1 MKRIVKMNS
10 NITMNKI
17 YLILLVVTV
26 SCSTKKN
33 AQEIIDSSIKTH
45 AGERFEGALV
55 SFKFRDKEYSVE
67 KFGGESTYTREFDD
81 GKYHV
86 KDILYNSSE
95 LTRFINDSIV
105 DIPLEWEKKYI
116 ESVNSVLY
124 FFQLP
129 YGLNDPAVKKE
140 YLGETILLKGPYH
153 KIKVTFKKEEGG
165 TDHDD
170 VFVYWIHRD
179 NYTMD
184 YLAYSYA
191 DDGGGTRFRQ
201 AINQRRVKGM
211 LIQDYVNFKAKSK
224 DLPIEKLDEHFEKGQ
239 LEELSRI
246 INEDVKV
253 VF

>member
-1 MKRIVKMNS
+1 MK
-10 NITMNKI
+10 KI
-17 YLILLVVTV
+17 SLILLLALIG
-26 SCSTKKN
+26 CSSKKS
-33 AQEIIDSSIKTH
+33 AQEIIDLSIKTH
-45 AGERFEGALV
+45 AGDKFEGALV

-67 KFGGESTYTREFDD
+67 QFGGESTYTREFDD
-81 GKYHV
+81 GKFHV
-86 KDILYNSSE
+86 KDILYNSTE

-105 DIPLEWEKKYI
+105 DLPLEWEKKYV

-129 YGLNDPAVKKE
+129 HGLNDSAVIKE
-140 YLGETILLKGPYH
+140 YLGEAMILKQPYH
-153 KIKVTFKKEEGG
+153 KIKVTFGQKGG
-165 TDHDD
+165 GVDYED
-170 VFVYWIHRD
+170 VFVYWIHTQK
-179 NYTMD
+179 NTLD
-184 YLAYSYA
+184 YLAYSYLT
-191 DDGGGTRFRQ
+191 DGGGTRFRQ

-224 DLPIEKLDEHFEKGQ
+224 DLPIEKHDEYFEKGL

>member
-1 MKRIVKMNS
+1 MQRIVKMNS
-10 NITMNKI
+10 KIIMNKI
-17 YLILLVVTV
+17 WLILLVVTI
-26 SCSTKKN
+26 SCSSKKS
-33 AQEIIDSSIKTH
+33 AQEIIDLSIKAH
-45 AGERFEGALV
+45 SGQRFEEALV

-67 KFGGESTYTREFDD
+67 KFGSESTYTREFDD

-105 DIPLEWEKKYI
+105 DLPLEWEKKYI

-129 YGLNDPAVKKE
+129 YGLNDPAVQKE
-140 YLGETILLKGPYH
+140 YLGEATVLKEPYH
-153 KIKVTFKKEEGG
+153 KINITFEQEGG
-165 TDHDD
+165 GVDYED
-170 VFVYWIHRD
+170 VFVYWIHTKK
-179 NYTMD
+179 YTLD
-184 YLAYSYA
+184 YLAYSYLT
-191 DDGGGTRFRQ
+191 DGGGTRFRQ

-224 DLPIEKLDEHFEKGQ
+224 DLPIEKHDEHFEKGL

>member
-1 MKRIVKMNS
+1 MVEMKS
-10 NITMNKI
+10 QITMNKFC
-17 YLILLVVTV
+17 LIILVVAI
-26 SCSTKKN
+26 SCSSKKS
-33 AQEIIDSSIKTH
+33 AQEIIDLSIKTH
-45 AGERFEGALV
+45 AGDKFEGALV
-55 SFKFRDKEYSVE
+55 SFKFRDKQYSVE
-67 KFGGESTYTREFDD
+67 QFGGESTYTREFDD

-86 KDILYNSSE
+86 KDILYNSAE

-105 DIPLEWEKKYI
+105 DLPLEWEEKYV

-129 YGLNDPAVKKE
+129 YGLNAPAVKKE
-140 YLGETILLKGPYH
+140 YLGESMVLNKSYH
-153 KIKVTFKKEEGG
+153 KIKITFDQKGGG
-165 TDHDD
+165 TDYED
-170 VFVYWIHRD
+170 VFIYWIHQD
-179 NYTMD
+179 NYTVD

-224 DLPIEKLDEHFEKGQ
+224 DLPIEKHDEHFEKGI

>member
-1 MKRIVKMNS
+1 MNS
-10 NITMNKI
+10 QITMNKI
-17 YLILLVVTV
+17 YLVLLVVTV

-81 GKYHV
+81 EKLHI
-86 KDILYNSSE
+86 KDILYNSTE

-105 DIPLEWEKKYI
+105 DLPLEWEKKYI

-129 YGLNDPAVKKE
+129 YGLNDSAVEKE
-140 YLGETILLKGPYH
+140 YLGEAMVLKEPYH
-153 KIKVTFKKEEGG
+153 KIKITFAKDDGG
-165 TDHDD
+165 VDFED
-170 VFVYWIHRD
+170 VFVYWVHTKK
-179 NYTMD
+179 NTLD
-184 YLAYSYA
+184 YLAYSYLT
-191 DDGGGTRFRQ
+191 DGGGTRFRQ

-224 DLPIEKLDEHFEKGQ
+224 DLPIEKHDEHFEKGQ

>member
-1 MKRIVKMNS
+1 MNS
-10 NITMNKI
+10 KITMNKI
-17 YLILLVVTV
+17 CLILLVVAV
-26 SCSTKKN
+26 SCSSKKS

-86 KDILYNSSE
+86 KDILYNSNE

-105 DIPLEWEKKYI
+105 DLPMEWEKKYI

-129 YGLNDPAVKKE
+129 YGLNDPAVKKV
-140 YLGETILLKGPYH
+140 YLGEAMVLKQPYH
-153 KIKVTFKKEEGG
+153 KIKVTFAQDGG
-165 TDHDD
+165 GVDYED
-170 VFVYWIHRD
+170 VFVYWIHTKK
-179 NYTMD
+179 YTLD
-184 YLAYSYA
+184 YLAYSYLT
-191 DDGGGTRFRQ
+191 DEGGTRFRQ

-211 LIQDYVNFKAKSK
+211 LIQDYVNFKSKSK
-224 DLPIEKLDEHFEKGQ
+224 DLPIEKHDEYFEKGL